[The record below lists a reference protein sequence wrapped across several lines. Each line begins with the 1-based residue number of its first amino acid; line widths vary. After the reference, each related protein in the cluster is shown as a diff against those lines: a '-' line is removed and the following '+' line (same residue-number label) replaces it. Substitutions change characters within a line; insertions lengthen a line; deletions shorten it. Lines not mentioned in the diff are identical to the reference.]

1 MNARPGSAA
10 FRLAAYVLVVSGA
23 AGCGGGHVPLPE
35 LAAAGAGDTTALVE
49 RGEYI
54 VRSVSVCGHCH
65 AADPE
70 DPDGPLAGGLEFS
83 GWRIGTIAAANLTPD
98 SATGI
103 GAWSDAE
110 VVRAIR
116 SGEHRS
122 GGVLAPVMPYAWFNG
137 MSDRDALAVARYL
150 RSLDPIRNEV
160 RRDPSLVYAL
170 AEALLLEPEEPSEE
184 PAPPRSANAAYG
196 GYLANHVALC
206 ADCHT
211 PRGGLRS
218 SPDMDRLFAGTD
230 DPPAGFPANP
240 SNLTPDSATGIGSW
254 SEDDFIRT
262 LRTGVNPAGRELHPF
277 MPWRQLRRMS
287 DDDVR
292 AIYRY
297 LRTLPPIRNEV
308 PVRAGSGG

>member
-1 MNARPGSAA
+1 MNAWPPGEPIRFAVYA
-10 FRLAAYVLVVSGA
+10 LVVSGA
-23 AGCGGGHVPLPE
+23 VGCGGGHVPLPE
-35 LAAAGAGDTTALVE
+35 LASAAGDTTGLVA

-65 AADPE
+65 AADPA
-70 DPDGPLAGGLEFS
+70 DPDGPLAGGHEFS
-83 GWRIGTIAAANLTPD
+83 GWRIGVIAAANLTPD
-98 SATGI
+98 SASGL
-103 GAWSDAE
+103 GAWSEAE
-110 VVRAIR
+110 IVRAIR

-122 GGVLAPVMPYAWFNG
+122 GDVLAPIMPYAWFNG
-137 MSDRDALAVARYL
+137 MSDRDALAIARYL
-150 RSLDPIRNEV
+150 KSLDAIRNDV
-160 RRDPSLVYAL
+160 RRDPSLVYEL
-170 AEALLLEPEEPSEE
+170 AEALLFEPEEPNEE
-184 PAPPRSANAAYG
+184 PTPPRGATAAYG

-262 LRTGVNPAGRELHPF
+262 LRTGVDPEGRELHPF

-292 AIYRY
+292 AIFRY
-297 LRTLPPIRNEV
+297 LRTLPPIRNDV
-308 PVRAGSGG
+308 PVRAGPGG